1 MDRAEPSA
9 RAVRGI
15 PAERELRPGER
26 VVLIAE
32 ILLAYARARRALR
45 RAPIATAIAALR
57 GGAPDTSSRAEGVEA
72 LDEIRRLGRAVSRTL
87 ALLPGDT
94 RCLAQSLVLTR
105 MLAERGIPA
114 RLVIGARAGPDF
126 LAHAWVECGGH
137 PVLTPGDGSFARLVE
152 L

>member
-1 MDRAEPSA
+1 MRGGEPGIPCKEMLNA
-9 RAVRGI
+9 RASGGGVRRSATPDVSLGT
-15 PAERELRPGER
+15 ER
-26 VVLIAE
+26 
-32 ILLAYARARRALR
+32 
-45 RAPIATAIAALR
+45 
-57 GGAPDTSSRAEGVEA
+57 VEA
-72 LDEIRRLGRAVSRTL
+72 LEGIRRLGRAVSRTL
-87 ALLPGDT
+87 ALVPGDT

-137 PVLTPGDGSFARLVE
+137 AVLTPGDGSFARLVE